1 LIPQQFDRQPLGW
14 PIRSLLVVAAAG
26 LAGLLILA
34 RMLEPDPRGF
44 GTHVQL
50 GLRPC
55 AFLTATGRLCPSCGM
70 TTSYAWLARG
80 QIDRSWKAN
89 PAGCIYALLSVPLIF
104 WMVSSAI
111 ANQPVGFQSL
121 AKPLAGLLF
130 AAVFLGLMSWLI
142 RLIVSPA
149 VLVGDGGRLGTLT
162 GLAGL

>member
-14 PIRSLLVVAAAG
+14 RIRSLLVVAAAG

-34 RMLEPDPRGF
+34 RQLEPDPRGF
-44 GTHVQL
+44 GTHTQL
-50 GLRPC
+50 GLGPC
-55 AFLTATGRLCPSCGM
+55 AFMTATGRLCPSCGM

-80 QIDRSWKAN
+80 QIDRSWEAN

-111 ANQPVGFQSL
+111 ANQPVGFQNVM
-121 AKPLAGLLF
+121 KPLAGLLF
-130 AAVFLGLMSWLI
+130 AAVFLGLASWLI

-149 VLVGDGGRLGTLT
+149 VLVGPEGRLWTLAVLS
-162 GLAGL
+162 G

>member
-1 LIPQQFDRQPLGW
+1 MISQQSDRHPLGW

-34 RMLEPDPRGF
+34 RTLEPDPRGF
-44 GTHVQL
+44 GTHTQL

-55 AFLTATGRLCPSCGM
+55 AFLTATGRLCPTCGM

-80 QIDRSWKAN
+80 QIDRSWKAS
-89 PAGCIYALLSVPLIF
+89 PAGCLYALLSIPLIF
-104 WMVSSAI
+104 WMVLSAI
-111 ANQPVGFQSL
+111 ANRTVGIQSL
-121 AKPLAGLLF
+121 ALPLASVLF
-130 AAVFLGLMSWLI
+130 AGVLLGLASWLI

-149 VLVGDGGRLGTLT
+149 ILVGPEGRLWQVT

>member
-14 PIRSLLVVAAAG
+14 RIRSLLVVAAAG

-34 RMLEPDPRGF
+34 RTLEPDPRGF
-44 GTHVQL
+44 GTHTQL

-80 QIDRSWKAN
+80 QIDRSWNAN
-89 PAGCIYALLSVPLIF
+89 PAGCLYALLSVPLIF

-111 ANQPVGFQSL
+111 AKRPVGFQSL
-121 AKPLAGLLF
+121 MKPLAGLLF
-130 AAVFLGLMSWLI
+130 AAVFLGLASWLI

-149 VLVGDGGRLGTLT
+149 VLDGLGGRLWPVTV
-162 GLAGL
+162 LAGL